1 MAQDLSTFNRALPF
15 GKSNPIDLKV
25 NSDHAAIKCCIIYS
39 DTELKIG
46 AVNISN
52 KEYHKYFQKGPFAH
66 THMPAST
73 SSTDWLVSKTAQ
85 QLDQIIQEIS
95 SDLDVQIIV
104 EGYHEFFTNLGTKT
118 SVKLVSVLDKP
129 AHGYESSAKNITGIL
144 LNESKVKLIESDVI
158 QISYKDGSKD
168 SKLIVP
174 WAKISRQGHELVV
187 AGVHLPGC
195 ESQYPSEALEELGKI
210 IGQLEQKFHVDIIAM
225 GDFNTVPANI
235 MKSLPG
241 IKLIQP
247 KYLTHINPNNDVA
260 VYDNAICHLV
270 SSDISVELL
279 GLDSIPA
286 DSKALVQSLNASYV
300 LAQK

>member
-1 MAQDLSTFNRALPF
+1 
-15 GKSNPIDLKV
+15 
-25 NSDHAAIKCCIIYS
+25 
-39 DTELKIG
+39 
-46 AVNISN
+46 
-52 KEYHKYFQKGPFAH
+52 
-66 THMPAST
+66 MPAST